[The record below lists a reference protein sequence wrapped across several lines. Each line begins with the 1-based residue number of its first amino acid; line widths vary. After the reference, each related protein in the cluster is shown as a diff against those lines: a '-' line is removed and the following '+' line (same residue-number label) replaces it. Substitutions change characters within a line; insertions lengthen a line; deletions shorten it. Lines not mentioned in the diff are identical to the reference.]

1 MEVDSQEVSHLF
13 MEGGKTDN
21 EKKHSSAIKTKKIY
35 ICKEKK
41 NLETI
46 YFLNYASKIA
56 NSRQTKIEIKV
67 GKMK

>member
-1 MEVDSQEVSHLF
+1 MQGE
-13 MEGGKTDN
+13 
-21 EKKHSSAIKTKKIY
+21 
-35 ICKEKK
+35 K